1 MHWILTI
8 SDKFSLG
15 RVLERPQLLLL
26 PPFGIDQARESLF
39 RIEQLASGHTIALVI
54 SQNTEGL
61 LIEANERLTGKERE
75 EVSRKTWRMLRM
87 GENFTDFLK
96 MARGDADLRP
106 LIRPGVR
113 LLRGASLFEDV
124 IKSFILMAHTGEKGS
139 ALTAWLVD
147 RLGDPLPSNPTR
159 HAFPTP
165 QEILWGQ
172 HLVKEML
179 GPSLGNV
186 VTDVAKAFGNHG
198 AQLEALSRSKSSL
211 SKLERNLCQ
220 NLAIDQRTM
229 GLVMVCL
236 GRYDYIPVDDYAR
249 ECVSRVWYNHEPVS
263 VKDVKALFSKWQP
276 WGGLVYWLSMCSNTL
291 TYEGGLL
298 SSRGEFKS
306 TLDGAPTTDGAPT
319 MDGATYST
327 LSIKRSGA

>member
-8 SDKFSLG
+8 SDKFSLA
-15 RVLERPQLLLL
+15 RVLRRPQLFLL
-26 PPFGIDQARESLF
+26 PPFSIDPARESLF

-54 SQNTEGL
+54 SQNAEGL
-61 LIEANERLTGKERE
+61 LIEANEHLTGKERE

-96 MARGDADLRP
+96 IAQGDAELRS
-106 LIRPGVR
+106 IVEPGVR
-113 LLRGASLFEDV
+113 LLRGVSLFEDV
-124 IKSFILMAHTGEKGS
+124 VKSFILMAHTGEKGG

-172 HLVKEML
+172 HLVEEML

-186 VTDVAKAFGNHG
+186 IVEVAKAFQDHG
-198 AQLEALSRSKSSL
+198 ARLESLLHSKTSL
-211 SKLERNLCQ
+211 SKLERSLHQ

-249 ECVSRVWYNHEPVS
+249 QCVSREWYDHEPVS
-263 VKDVKALFSKWQP
+263 AEEVDALFSKWQP
-276 WGGLVYWLSMCSNTL
+276 WGGLVYWLSTCSNALAYESGLVSPIGESKL
-291 TYEGGLL
+291 T
-298 SSRGEFKS
+298 
-306 TLDGAPTTDGAPT
+306 
-319 MDGATYST
+319 TYNT
-327 LSIKRSGA
+327 LSLRRSGA